1 MAGSCGQEH
10 EVIVSL
16 HPDYYLDNGISL
28 QRTYDYE
35 LVPKELP
42 ADQSKYVLGVQGNMW
57 GEQTQTLQLI
67 DRRTFPRLTALAET
81 GWTCREGRN
90 FEDFSRRLALL
101 CKRLDL
107 LGVNCR
113 KTE

>member
-1 MAGSCGQEH
+1 
-10 EVIVSL
+10 
-16 HPDYYLDNGISL
+16 
-28 QRTYDYE
+28 
-35 LVPKELP
+35 VPKDLP
-42 ADQSKYVLGVQGNMW
+42 ADQVKYVLGVQGNMW
-57 GEQTQTLQLI
+57 GEQTQTLESV

-81 GWTCREGRN
+81 GWTCRDGRN

-107 LGVNCR
+107 LEVNYR